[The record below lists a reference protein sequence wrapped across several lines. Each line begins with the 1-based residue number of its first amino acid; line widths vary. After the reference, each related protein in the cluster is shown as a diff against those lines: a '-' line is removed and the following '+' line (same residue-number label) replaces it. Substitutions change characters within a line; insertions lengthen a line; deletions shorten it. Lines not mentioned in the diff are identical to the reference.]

1 MSRASPRTETMSILR
16 TPHSA
21 LESVTVVG
29 PGRLGRS
36 IARALRAAG
45 VVVHGPVGRGE
56 EIPDAPVVLLCVP
69 DGEIAAAAH
78 AATAAGRMIG
88 HTSGAV
94 PIHDVDF
101 GLHPLQ
107 TFTGDDDPAVFR
119 GVACAV
125 AARSDEALET
135 ATGIALLLGAR
146 AFPLDEA
153 HRAAYHAAASVAA
166 NFLVTI
172 ADAAERIAE
181 TAGIPAKEARLLLA
195 PLVRRTVENWASGG
209 PATALTG
216 PIARGDE
223 ETVERQRAAISA
235 GRPELVPLFDELC
248 EATRALARRKEHTT

>member
-1 MSRASPRTETMSILR
+1 MSILR

-21 LESVTVVG
+21 IESVAVVG

-45 VVVHGPVGRGE
+45 VVVHGPVGRRE
-56 EIPDAPVVLLCVP
+56 QIPDAPVVLLCVP
-69 DGEIAAAAH
+69 DAEIPAAARA
-78 AATAAGRMIG
+78 AAGEGRLVG

-94 PIHDVDF
+94 PLRDVDF

-107 TFTGDDDPAVFR
+107 TFTGDDDPSVFR

-125 AARSDEALET
+125 AGRTDEALET
-135 ATGIALLLGAR
+135 ATGLALLLGAR
-146 AFPLDEA
+146 AFPLDDA

-195 PLVRRTVENWASGG
+195 PLVRRTVENWASHG
-209 PATALTG
+209 PETALTG

-223 ETVERQRAAISA
+223 ETVDRQRAAIAA
-235 GRPELVPLFDELC
+235 GRPDLIPLFDELC
-248 EATRALARRKEHTT
+248 EATRALARRKAHAA